1 VVPSSPLKAS
11 PGGKRPSDAG
21 QRVTQRSGRS
31 ASPKTKSSEI
41 SHGKSSDE
49 KTIILNEIKRRK
61 QFFHG
66 TVVAQ
71 AQRID
76 FTDNRLV
83 FTFTSAQRTLA
94 LQVTQSCDWLEVMA
108 SKVIGRKVTVSTE
121 QARIEKEAVIESDQG
136 ALRNPQQEL
145 RDEAMDDSVVQA
157 MLEVFPADIRD
168 VEKIDP

>member
-1 VVPSSPLKAS
+1 M
-11 PGGKRPSDAG
+11 
-21 QRVTQRSGRS
+21 
-31 ASPKTKSSEI
+31 
-41 SHGKSSDE
+41 
-49 KTIILNEIKRRK
+49 
-61 QFFHG
+61 
-66 TVVAQ
+66 AQ

-108 SKVIGRKVTVSTE
+108 SKVIGRKVTVSPE